1 MRSKGKGGLARGF
14 RAMLISFMGLS
25 SAAVRLER
33 RVPQRVQRWTMAA
46 PSGVTRWPQ
55 TLQVKLSVQGKGNIF
70 SKIQPDSLDFFP
82 PES

>member
-1 MRSKGKGGLARGF
+1 MCSKGKGGLARGF

-46 PSGVTRWPQ
+46 PSGVTRRPQ
-55 TLQVKLSVQGKGNIF
+55 TLQVKLSVQGKGNVF
-70 SKIQPDSLDFFP
+70 SKIQPNSLDFFP
-82 PES
+82 PGG

>member
-46 PSGVTRWPQ
+46 PSGVTRQPQ
-55 TLQVKLSVQGKGNIF
+55 ALQVKPSVQGKGNVF